1 MEFYGVLQ
9 KVIRKDELSGMTY
22 FSVSTEDKTIPLD
35 PQYNTVLCKGIAP
48 DLDAG
53 TPIFLEGNIEVIN
66 GRNIFVSTKCKPLSK
81 NDTTTLSFLSSGK
94 FSNIGAAAASA
105 IINLSN
111 GDIFSFCKSP
121 DAIEQLAKIPRIND
135 SIAKS
140 FVNKINQYSDMQELV
155 DFITSAGGSYLGAKS
170 IYSKYGNRSLSIV
183 KKNPY
188 ILFKAGLTFAQ
199 RESLAKKQG
208 FIASDPIRVYA
219 LIREVFTTLD
229 RRGDTCITLTNLFS
243 MAEYI
248 EESTKIGYRTSP
260 LHILAIILNRPD
272 KFKFE
277 VFDNQIY
284 VYHRKVYEFEK
295 KIQENV
301 VRLISNRRF
310 IKPKEVIIEEIEKE
324 CGIKYDEQQ
333 KRAFTLMQKEGIA
346 ILTGGPGTG
355 KSTVINGLLH
365 YYRKMFPNAKIALT
379 APTGTAAKRIRQV
392 TGSDAKT
399 VHKLLDIRP
408 FGENEI
414 IQYNNEHNQ
423 LDYDLIIADEF
434 SMVDSELC
442 SMLLTGIK
450 QGSMLLIVGDE
461 NQLGSVGA
469 GNVLHDFMK
478 SQKIPFV
485 RLTNVYRQQE
495 GSAIIENSI
504 RIRQGRCDLLED
516 DTFRIIRARN
526 QDEMNQITIDLMKS
540 TDASKY
546 NIKLYSPIKKEK
558 FPVSTFNLNNQIHN
572 MLNFRQEESIVFNK
586 TTFSKGDKVI
596 MLSNNYKVGYLNGDE
611 GKIVNIFHFENYIT
625 PVVEI
630 QLYDGTIFQ
639 VYGENLEDIALAYAI
654 TIHKS
659 QGSECDTSLI
669 LLPQKP
675 KGMLE
680 RSLVYVGITRA
691 KQKNIIISEGNALER
706 GIVSNKCIMRTTGLA
721 YLLQRG

>member
-1 MEFYGVLQ
+1 MEFYGVIQ
-9 KVIRKDELSGMTY
+9 KIIKKDELTGITF
-22 FSVSTEDKTIPLD
+22 FSVSTDDKTIPLD
-35 PQYNTVLCKGIAP
+35 PNYNALLCKGVLP
-48 DLDAG
+48 DFDPG
-53 TPIFLEGNIEVIN
+53 MPIYLEGNIEIN
-66 GRNIFVSTKCKPLSK
+66 GQRQFFEAKTCKPLSK
-81 NDTTTLSFLSSGK
+81 NEATTLSFLSSGK
-94 FSNIGAAAASA
+94 FSNIGSATASA
-105 IINLSN
+105 IIKISN
-111 GDIFSFCKSP
+111 NDIFSFCKQEN
-121 DAIEQLAKIPRIND
+121 AIEILSRIPRMNEA
-135 SIAKS
+135 IAKNL
-140 FVNKINQYSDMQELV
+140 VNKINQYSDMQELI
-155 DFITSAGGSYLGAKS
+155 DYITAAGGSYLGAKA
-170 IYSKYGNRSLSIV
+170 IYSKYGNRSLSVV
-183 KKNPY
+183 KDNPY
-188 ILFKAGLTFAQ
+188 LLFKAGLTFAQ
-199 RESLAKKQG
+199 RESLAKKQNI
-208 FIASDPIRVYA
+208 IASSPIRVYA
-219 LIREVFTTLD
+219 LIREVFTLIEN
-229 RRGDTCITLTNLFS
+229 RGNTCIPLTELFS

-248 EESTKIGYRTSP
+248 ETETKVGYRTSP
-260 LHILAIILNRPD
+260 LHILAIILNRPE

-277 VFDNQIY
+277 IFENRLYI
-284 VYHRKVYEFEK
+284 YHRKMYEYEK

-301 VRLISNRRF
+301 RRLITNRRF
-310 IKPKEVIIEEIEKE
+310 VTPKAEIIEKIEKE

-333 KRAFTLMQKEGIA
+333 KRAFSLMQREGIA

-365 YYRKMFPNAKIALT
+365 YYKRIFPNARIALT

-392 TGSDAKT
+392 TGEDAKT
-399 VHKLLDIRP
+399 IHKLLDIRP
-408 FGENEI
+408 YGENDVL
-414 IQYNNEHNQ
+414 QYNNEHNQ
-423 LDYDLIIADEF
+423 LQYDLIIADEF

-469 GNVLHDFMK
+469 GNVLHDLMK
-478 SQKIPFV
+478 SQIIPFV

-516 DTFRIIRARN
+516 DTFRIIRANN
-526 QDEMNQITIDLMKS
+526 QDEMQKITLDLMKN

-558 FPVSTFNLNNQIHN
+558 FPVSTFNLNNQIHS
-572 MLNFRQEESIVFNK
+572 MLDFRKEESIVYNK
-586 TTFSKGDKVI
+586 TVFSRGDKVI

-611 GKIVNIFHFENYIT
+611 GKIVNIFHFESYLT

-639 VYGENLEDIALAYAI
+639 IYGENLEDMALAYAI

-669 LLPQKP
+669 LLPLKP
-675 KGMLE
+675 NGMLE

-691 KQKNIIISEGNALER
+691 KQKNIIISEKNALEK
-706 GIVSNKCIMRTTGLA
+706 GILSNKCIMRTTGLA
-721 YLLQRG
+721 YLLQRE